1 MLAVLQWRRCKPRL
15 DILDFASF
23 QVISSSLSCSVLQLY
38 LYSAEHFYIMGCNE
52 SKGLE
57 EMKDEK
63 SVDEPHQEK
72 KIELHLR
79 KKRENVFTETMD
91 MSKAPVEKSFPKTP
105 AQRDLIN
112 RALDQNFVFASMTE
126 DERNLLINAME
137 RQEVKGNHSLIKQG
151 DDGDFFYIIEKGN
164 FTVFVDDVQV
174 SSLGDGKSF
183 GELALIYN
191 TPRQATVKSSTAGV
205 VFALDRSTFRYIL
218 AKSSA
223 DRSREI
229 QDALSKVSILS
240 GLEPDQISKVS
251 EVVEIIVFDKGQHI
265 IKKGSEGNIFYM
277 VKSGTVRVNDGG
289 EGVFNEHTLGAG
301 HYFGERALITGE
313 PRAAN
318 VVADTK
324 CLIMALDRESFNSV
338 LGPLREV
345 VDHNLN
351 MRVLENIPLFE
362 NLTAREKSKVSRSFE
377 FETFTEGQVIIREGD
392 KGRKFYII
400 KEGSAKVTKGDSQV
414 ATLEKGQYFGEMALL
429 DDEERKASIIAVQ
442 NVECFVLD
450 RPTFNRIMGS
460 LKDILARDRA
470 EREQTLNESSA
481 GSNSLKIKFSDLT
494 AIAVLGAGTFG
505 RVSLVQ
511 EKGKKDNVYALK
523 ALIKSEIVLHK
534 QEANVIQEKNVMLHS
549 NHPFILRLYAT
560 FKDQARLYMLLE
572 FVQGGELFT
581 VIHTATSDGV
591 PATHAK
597 FYGAG
602 VLLGLCYLHSKDIA
616 YRDMKPE
623 NCLIDA
629 NGYPK
634 VVDFGFAKVIKNT
647 KTFTLCGTPEY
658 LAPEIVLGRGHDKSV
673 DYWAFG
679 ILVYEMIAG
688 YSPFSDPENMDQ
700 VVICR
705 NIVNGRLMFPRNF
718 DPDCKD
724 MIKQLLNRDPSSRLG
739 NLRGGYDE
747 VKSHRWFNDFDMD
760 AMMKK
765 TLKAPWKPA
774 VKGITDTSN
783 FDPMEDEDR
792 DAGPIADHSS
802 WDQYF

>member
-1 MLAVLQWRRCKPRL
+1 
-15 DILDFASF
+15 
-23 QVISSSLSCSVLQLY
+23 
-38 LYSAEHFYIMGCNE
+38 MGCNE

-57 EMKDEK
+57 EVKDEK
-63 SVDEPHQEK
+63 SVEEPHQEK
-72 KIELHLR
+72 RIELHLR
-79 KKRENVFTETMD
+79 KKRENVFTEHVDMD
-91 MSKAPVEKSFPKTP
+91 KAPAHKAFPKTA

-112 RALDQNFVFASMTE
+112 SALDQNFVFANLTE
-126 DERNLLINAME
+126 DERDLLINAME
-137 RQEVKGNHSLIKQG
+137 RQEVQANFNVIKQG

-164 FTVFVDDVQV
+164 FTVTVDDVQV
-174 SSLGDGKSF
+174 SSLSDGKSF

-191 TPRQATVKSSTAGV
+191 TPRQATVKSTCAAI
-205 VFALDRSTFRYIL
+205 VFALDRNTFRYIL

-223 DRSREI
+223 DRSQEI
-229 QDALSKVSILS
+229 QAALSKVSILA
-240 GLEPDQISKVS
+240 GLQPDQIAKVS
-251 EVVEIIVFDKGQHI
+251 EVVEIIVFDKGQTI

-289 EGVFNEHTLGAG
+289 DGTFNEHTLGAG

-318 VVADTK
+318 VIADTK

-338 LGPLREV
+338 LGPLRDV

-362 NLTAREKSKVSRSFE
+362 NLTPREKSKVSRSFE

-400 KEGSAKVTKGDSQV
+400 KEGTAKVMKGDNEV
-414 ATLEKGQYFGEMALL
+414 AKLESGQYFGEMALL
-429 DDEERKASIIAVQ
+429 DDEERKASIIAVEA
-442 NVECFVLD
+442 VECFVLD

-470 EREQTLNESSA
+470 ARDKTLNELET
-481 GSNSLKIKFSDLT
+481 GSNTLKIKFEDLNP
-494 AIAVLGAGTFG
+494 IAVLGAGTFG

-534 QEANVIQEKNVMLHS
+534 QESNVIQEKNVMLHS

-581 VIHTATSDGV
+581 VVHTATSDGV
-591 PATHAK
+591 PASHAK

-602 VLLGLCYLHSKDIA
+602 VLLGLTYLHSKDIA

-623 NCLIDA
+623 NCLIDKD
-629 NGYPK
+629 GYPK

-658 LAPEIVLGRGHDKSV
+658 LAPEIVLGRGHDKAV

-747 VKSHRWFNDFDMD
+747 IKSCRWFADFDFE

>member
-1 MLAVLQWRRCKPRL
+1 
-15 DILDFASF
+15 
-23 QVISSSLSCSVLQLY
+23 
-38 LYSAEHFYIMGCNE
+38 MGCNE

-57 EMKDEK
+57 VK
-63 SVDEPHQEK
+63 SDTHEREEPSQEK
-72 KIELHLR
+72 RIEIQLK
-79 KKRENVFTETMD
+79 KKRENVFTQPVD
-91 MSKAPVEKSFPKTP
+91 MTKTPIQKKSFPKTD

-112 RALDQNFVFASMTE
+112 HALDQNFVFANLTE
-126 DERNLLINAME
+126 DERELLISAME
-137 RQEVKGNHSLIKQG
+137 RQEVKANHSVIKQG

-164 FTVFVDDVQV
+164 FTVTVDDEQV
-174 SSLGDGKSF
+174 SSLTDGKSF

-191 TPRQATVKSSTAGV
+191 TPRQASVKSVGPAV
-205 VFALDRSTFRYIL
+205 VFALDRNTFRYIL

-223 DRSREI
+223 DRSQEI
-229 QDALSKVSILS
+229 QAALSKVSILS
-240 GLEPDQISKVS
+240 GLQPDQIAKVS
-251 EVVEIIVFDKGQHI
+251 EVVEIVVFDKGQTI
-265 IKKGSEGNIFYM
+265 IKKGAEGNIFYM
-277 VKSGTVRVNDGG
+277 VKTGTVRVNDGG
-289 EGVFNEHTLGAG
+289 AGTFNEHTLGAG

-318 VVADTK
+318 VIAETK
-324 CLIMALDRESFNSV
+324 CLIMALDREAFNSV

-351 MRVLENIPLFE
+351 MRVLENIKLFE
-362 NLTAREKSKVSRSFE
+362 NLTPREKSKVSRSFE

-400 KEGSAKVTKGDSQV
+400 KEGTAKVMKGNNQV
-414 ATLEKGQYFGEMALL
+414 ATLESGQYFGEMALL
-429 DDEERKASIIAVQ
+429 DDEERKASIIATSA
-442 NVECFVLD
+442 VECFVLD

-460 LKDILARDRA
+460 LKDILARERA
-470 EREQTLNESSA
+470 ERDKTLYESEQGA
-481 GSNSLKIKFSDLT
+481 NSLKIKFEDLKP
-494 AIAVLGAGTFG
+494 IAVLGAGTFG

-511 EKGKKDNVYALK
+511 EKGNKDQVYALK
-523 ALIKSEIVLHK
+523 ALIKSEIVQHK

-560 FKDQARLYMLLE
+560 FKDKARLYMLLE

-581 VIHTATSDGV
+581 IVHTETSDGV
-591 PATHAK
+591 PASHAQ

-623 NCLIDA
+623 NCLIDKD
-629 NGYPK
+629 GFPK
-634 VVDFGFAKVIKNT
+634 IVDFGFAKVIKNT

-679 ILVYEMIAG
+679 ILIYEMIAG
-688 YSPFSDPENMDQ
+688 YSPFSDPDNMDQ

-705 NIVNGRLMFPRNF
+705 NIVNGRLMFPRSF
-718 DPDCKD
+718 DPDCKE
-724 MIKQLLNRDPSSRLG
+724 MVKQLLNRDPSSRLG

-747 VKSHRWFNDFDMD
+747 IKQARWFNNFDFE

-765 TLKAPWKPA
+765 TLKAPWKPN
-774 VKGITDTSN
+774 VKSITDTSN

-792 DAGPIADHSS
+792 DPGPIADHSS

>member
-1 MLAVLQWRRCKPRL
+1 
-15 DILDFASF
+15 
-23 QVISSSLSCSVLQLY
+23 
-38 LYSAEHFYIMGCNE
+38 MGCNE
-52 SKGLE
+52 SKGMGE
-57 EMKDEK
+57 EIVDEK
-63 SVDEPHQEK
+63 PVVEEVTQEK
-72 KIELHLR
+72 KIEVQLR
-79 KKRENVFTETMD
+79 KKRENVFTETVD
-91 MSKAPVEKSFPKTP
+91 MTKAPVVKVSTPKTSS
-105 AQRDLIN
+105 QRDLIN
-112 RALDQNFVFASMTE
+112 SALDSNFVFANLSE
-126 DERNLLINAME
+126 DERELLISAME
-137 RQEVKGNHSLIKQG
+137 RQEIKANINIIKQG
-151 DDGDFFYIIEKGN
+151 DDGDFFYIIEKGS
-164 FTVFVDDVQV
+164 FTVTVDDVQV
-174 SSLGDGKSF
+174 SSLTDGKSF

-191 TPRQATVKSSTAGV
+191 TPRQATVKSSCASV
-205 VFALDRSTFRYIL
+205 VFALDRNTFRYIL

-223 DRSREI
+223 DRSLEI
-229 QDALSKVSILS
+229 QTALSKVSILA
-240 GLEPDQISKVS
+240 GLQPDQIAKVS
-251 EVVEIIVFDKGQHI
+251 EVVEIIVFDKGQYI

-277 VKSGTVRVNDGG
+277 VKTGTVRVNDGG
-289 EGVFNEHTLGAG
+289 SGLFNEHTLGAG

-318 VVADTK
+318 VIADTK
-324 CLIMALDRESFNSV
+324 CLIMALDREAFNSV

-351 MRVLENIPLFE
+351 MRVLENIKLFE
-362 NLTAREKSKVSRSFE
+362 NLSAREKSKVSRSFE

-400 KEGSAKVTKGDSQV
+400 KEGQAKVMKGNNQV
-414 ATLEKGQYFGEMALL
+414 AVVESGQYFGEMALL
-429 DDEERKASIIAVQ
+429 DDEERKASIIATSAT
-442 NVECFVLD
+442 VECFVLD
-450 RPTFNRIMGS
+450 RPTFNRILGS
-460 LKDILARDRA
+460 LKDIL
-470 EREQTLNESSA
+470 EREKLQRDKALNDSES
-481 GSNSLKIKFSDLT
+481 GSNTLKIKFDDLVPV
-494 AIAVLGAGTFG
+494 AVLGAGTFG

-511 EKGKKDNVYALK
+511 EKNKKENVYALK

-581 VIHTATSDGV
+581 VVHTATSDGV
-591 PATHAK
+591 SPASAM

-602 VLLGLCYLHSKDIA
+602 VLLGLSYLHSKDIA

-623 NCLIDA
+623 NCLIDKD
-629 NGYPK
+629 GYPK

-658 LAPEIVLGRGHDKSV
+658 LAPEIVLGRGHDKAV

-718 DPDCKD
+718 DVDCKELV
-724 MIKQLLNRDPSSRLG
+724 KQLLNRDPSSRLG

-747 VKSHRWFNDFDMD
+747 IKQARWFNSFDFD

-765 TLKAPWKPA
+765 TLKAPWKPQ

-783 FDPMEDEDR
+783 FDPMDDDDR
-792 DAGPIADHSS
+792 DAGPVTDHSS

>member
-1 MLAVLQWRRCKPRL
+1 
-15 DILDFASF
+15 
-23 QVISSSLSCSVLQLY
+23 
-38 LYSAEHFYIMGCNE
+38 MGCNE

-57 EMKDEK
+57 EVKDEK
-63 SVDEPHQEK
+63 SVEEPTQEK
-72 KIELHLR
+72 RIEIQLC
-79 KKRENVFTETMD
+79 KKRENVFTETVD
-91 MSKAPVEKSFPKTP
+91 MSKAPVATKAFPKTA

-112 RALDQNFVFASMTE
+112 TALDQNFVFANLTE
-126 DERNLLINAME
+126 DERSLLINAME
-137 RQEVKGNHSLIKQG
+137 RQEIKANFNVIKQG
-151 DDGDFFYIIEKGN
+151 DDGDFFYIIEKGS
-164 FTVFVDDVQV
+164 FTVAVDDVQV
-174 SSLGDGKSF
+174 SSLSDGKSF

-191 TPRQATVKSSTAGV
+191 TPRQATVKSAGASV
-205 VFALDRSTFRYIL
+205 VFALDRHTFRYIL

-223 DRSREI
+223 DRSQEI
-229 QDALSKVSILS
+229 QTALSKVSILS
-240 GLEPDQISKVS
+240 SLQPDQIAKVS
-251 EVVEIIVFDKGQHI
+251 EVVEIIVFDKGQTI

-277 VKSGTVRVNDGG
+277 VKTGSVRVNDGG
-289 EGVFNEHTLGAG
+289 AGIFNEHTLGAG
-301 HYFGERALITGE
+301 HYFGERALMTGE

-318 VVADTK
+318 VIADTK

-400 KEGSAKVTKGDSQV
+400 KDGTAKVMKGNSQV
-414 ATLEKGQYFGEMALL
+414 ATLEAGQYFGEMALL
-429 DDEERKASIIAVQ
+429 DDEERKASIVAVQ
-442 NVECFVLD
+442 TVECFVLD

-470 EREQTLNESSA
+470 ERDKTLNELET
-481 GSNSLKIKFSDLT
+481 GSNTLKIKFEDLN

-511 EKGKKDNVYALK
+511 EKGKKDHVYALK

-581 VIHTATSDGV
+581 VVHTATSDGV
-591 PATHAK
+591 PASQAK

-629 NGYPK
+629 DGYPK

-658 LAPEIVLGRGHDKSV
+658 LAPEIVLGRGHDKAV

-718 DPDCKD
+718 DPDCKE
-724 MIKQLLNRDPSSRLG
+724 MIKLLLNRDPSSRLG

-747 VKSHRWFNDFDMD
+747 VKSCRWFSNFDFD

-774 VKGITDTSN
+774 VKSITDTSN

-792 DAGPIADHSS
+792 EVGPIADHSS

>member
-1 MLAVLQWRRCKPRL
+1 
-15 DILDFASF
+15 
-23 QVISSSLSCSVLQLY
+23 
-38 LYSAEHFYIMGCNE
+38 MGCNE

-57 EMKDEK
+57 VK
-63 SVDEPHQEK
+63 SDTHEREEPSQEK
-72 KIELHLR
+72 RIEIQLK
-79 KKRENVFTETMD
+79 KKRENVFTQPVD
-91 MSKAPVEKSFPKTP
+91 MTKTPIQKKSFPKTD

-112 RALDQNFVFASMTE
+112 HALDQNFVFANLTE
-126 DERNLLINAME
+126 DERELLISAME
-137 RQEVKGNHSLIKQG
+137 RQEVNANHSVIKQG

-164 FTVFVDDVQV
+164 FTVTVDDEQV
-174 SSLGDGKSF
+174 SSLTDGKSF

-191 TPRQATVKSSTAGV
+191 TPRQASVKSVGPAV
-205 VFALDRSTFRYIL
+205 VFALDRNTFRYIL

-223 DRSREI
+223 DRSQEI
-229 QDALSKVSILS
+229 QAALSKVSILS
-240 GLEPDQISKVS
+240 GLQPDQIAKVS
-251 EVVEIIVFDKGQHI
+251 EVVEIVVFDKGQTI
-265 IKKGSEGNIFYM
+265 IKKGAEGNIFYM
-277 VKSGTVRVNDGG
+277 VKTGTVRVNDGG
-289 EGVFNEHTLGAG
+289 AGTFNEHTLGAG

-318 VVADTK
+318 VIAETK
-324 CLIMALDRESFNSV
+324 CLIMALDREAFNSV

-351 MRVLENIPLFE
+351 MRVLENIKLFE
-362 NLTAREKSKVSRSFE
+362 NLTPREKSKVSRSFE

-400 KEGSAKVTKGDSQV
+400 KEGTAKVMKGNNQV
-414 ATLEKGQYFGEMALL
+414 ATLESGQYFGEMALL
-429 DDEERKASIIAVQ
+429 DDEERKASIIATSA
-442 NVECFVLD
+442 VECFVLD

-460 LKDILARDRA
+460 LKDILARERA
-470 EREQTLNESSA
+470 ERDKTLYESEQGA
-481 GSNSLKIKFSDLT
+481 NSLKIKFEDLKP
-494 AIAVLGAGTFG
+494 IAVLGAGTFG

-511 EKGKKDNVYALK
+511 EKGNKDQVYALK
-523 ALIKSEIVLHK
+523 ALIKSEIVQHK

-560 FKDQARLYMLLE
+560 FKDKARLYMLLE

-581 VIHTATSDGV
+581 IVHTETSDGV
-591 PATHAK
+591 PASHAQ

-623 NCLIDA
+623 NCLIDKD
-629 NGYPK
+629 GFPK
-634 VVDFGFAKVIKNT
+634 IVDFGFAKVIKNT

-679 ILVYEMIAG
+679 ILIYEMIAG
-688 YSPFSDPENMDQ
+688 YSPFSDPDNMDQ

-705 NIVNGRLMFPRNF
+705 NIVNGRLMFPRSF
-718 DPDCKD
+718 DPDCKE
-724 MIKQLLNRDPSSRLG
+724 MVKQLLNRDPSSRLG

-747 VKSHRWFNDFDMD
+747 IKQARWFNNFDFE

-765 TLKAPWKPA
+765 TLKAPWKPN
-774 VKGITDTSN
+774 VKSITDTSN

-792 DAGPIADHSS
+792 DPGPIADHSS

>member
-1 MLAVLQWRRCKPRL
+1 
-15 DILDFASF
+15 
-23 QVISSSLSCSVLQLY
+23 
-38 LYSAEHFYIMGCNE
+38 MGCNE
-52 SKGLE
+52 SKGME
-57 EMKDEK
+57 EVNDEK
-63 SVDEPHQEK
+63 SVEETTQER

-79 KKRENVFTETMD
+79 KKRENVFTETVD
-91 MSKAPVEKSFPKTP
+91 MNKAPAHKSIPKT
-105 AQRDLIN
+105 AVQRDLIN
-112 RALDQNFVFASMTE
+112 TALDQNFVFANLSE
-126 DERNLLINAME
+126 DERDLLVNAME
-137 RQEVKGNHSLIKQG
+137 RQEIPANHNVIRQG

-164 FTVFVDDVQV
+164 FTVTVDDVQV
-174 SSLGDGKSF
+174 SSLSDGKSF

-191 TPRQATVKSSTAGV
+191 TPRQATVKSAGAAV
-205 VFALDRSTFRYIL
+205 VFALDRNTFRYIL

-223 DRSREI
+223 DRSKEI
-229 QDALSKVSILS
+229 QAALSKVSILS
-240 GLEPDQISKVS
+240 NLHPDQIAKVS
-251 EVVEIIVFDKGQHI
+251 EVVEIVVFNKGDTI

-277 VKSGTVRVNDGG
+277 VKTGTVRVNDGG
-289 EGVFNEHTLGAG
+289 EGIFNEHTLGAG

-318 VVADTK
+318 VIADTK
-324 CLIMALDRESFNSV
+324 CLIMALDREAFNSV
-338 LGPLREV
+338 LGPLREL

-377 FETFTEGQVIIREGD
+377 VETFTEGQVIIREGD

-400 KEGSAKVTKGDSQV
+400 KDGTAKVMKGDKEV
-414 ATLEKGQYFGEMALL
+414 ATLETGQYFGEMALL
-429 DDEERKASIIAVQ
+429 DDEERKASIISVKP
-442 NVECFVLD
+442 VECFVLD

-470 EREQTLNESSA
+470 EREEGLKSADDGNTLS
-481 GSNSLKIKFSDLT
+481 IKFDDLKT
-494 AIAVLGAGTFG
+494 IAVLGAGTFG

-511 EKGKKDNVYALK
+511 EKKNKDKVYALK
-523 ALIKSEIVLHK
+523 ALIKNEIVMHK
-534 QEANVIQEKNVMLHS
+534 QESNVIQEKNVMLHS

-560 FKDQARLYMLLE
+560 FKDKSRLYMLLE

-581 VIHTATSDGV
+581 VVHTPTSDGV
-591 PATHAK
+591 PAPHAK

-623 NCLIDA
+623 NCLVDKD
-629 NGYPK
+629 GYPK

-724 MIKQLLNRDPSSRLG
+724 LIKQLLNRDPGSRLG

-747 VKSHRWFNDFDMD
+747 VKAHRWFSDFDFD
-760 AMMKK
+760 GMMKR
-765 TLKAPWKPA
+765 TVKAPWKPN
-774 VKGITDTSN
+774 VKSITDTSN
-783 FDPMEDEDR
+783 FDPMEEEDR
-792 DAGPIADHSS
+792 DDGPIKDHSS